1 MFGRRGS
8 LALLLILFVPAQAH
22 ARNQTF
28 LSGTP
33 FGLGLVAAIDNRPNT
48 GFVAGSQTSTSNYS
62 SSFAVEPFFDL
73 VNVCFR
79 LHAGWH
85 FYPLASGAGSDS
97 HGTFTESS
105 DAGALEYGARILLAP
120 LVGTDMRSRF
130 YFVVGVNDSI
140 VKLKNSRK
148 YTSGTMLN
156 QVNVEQLSGS
166 GTQLSG
172 GLGVEFFL
180 VQNYSLAL
188 EAGYSNLAVST
199 FHYGTSTDSSGATVT
214 SGATATD
221 GAGNNKGWHNYT
233 PYGQLVLNLNL

>member
-1 MFGRRGS
+1 
-8 LALLLILFVPAQAH
+8 AK
-22 ARNQTF
+22 
-28 LSGTP
+28 
-33 FGLGLVAAIDNRPNT
+33 
-48 GFVAGSQTSTSNYS
+48 SQ
-62 SSFAVEPFFDL
+62 
-73 VNVCFR
+73 
-79 LHAGWH
+79 
-85 FYPLASGAGSDS
+85 
-97 HGTFTESS
+97 
-105 DAGALEYGARILLAP
+105 
-120 LVGTDMRSRF
+120 
-130 YFVVGVNDSI
+130 SI